1 MQSLINI
8 FRSAFGGAARA
19 GSSLVDGFSG
29 NASGLSLL
37 SGFGSL
43 ASSGLQ
49 MYASR
54 QASRF
59 AQQRLMMNSQW
70 QDLQA
75 KQIELNAQERANSIR
90 DQLLSD
96 MASTSAFYV
105 ARGVDIGSGSAA
117 RANIISQRNAAEDI
131 IQSNRQARLD
141 AAATRSGAAHS
152 KTEGRLKGVQ
162 GRVDQAKALPGMFKS
177 GAQLY
182 TGLRS
187 LLNG

>member
-1 MQSLINI
+1 MQNLTTG
-8 FRSAFGGAARA
+8 FGSAFGSAAKI
-19 GSSLVDGFSG
+19 GSVPGM
-29 NASGLSLL
+29 SLL

-49 MYASR
+49 MYASN
-54 QASRF
+54 QAARF

-70 QDLQA
+70 QELQA
-75 KQIELNAQERANSIR
+75 KQIEINAQERANSIR

-96 MASTSAFYV
+96 MASTSAFYA

-131 IQSNRQARLD
+131 IQSNRQARLG
-141 AAATRSGAAHS
+141 AAAERSGAAES
-152 KTEGRLKGVQ
+152 KSEARIAKAQ
-162 GRVDQAKALPGMFKS
+162 GRVDRAKALPGMFKS
-177 GAQLY
+177 GAQVY